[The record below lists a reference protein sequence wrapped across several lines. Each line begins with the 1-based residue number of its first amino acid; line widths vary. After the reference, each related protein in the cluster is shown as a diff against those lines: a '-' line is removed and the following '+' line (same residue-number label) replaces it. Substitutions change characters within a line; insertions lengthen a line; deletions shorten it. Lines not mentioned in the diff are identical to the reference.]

1 MNETFTLSLPG
12 ASDIAHRVDA
22 LFLFMLILTG
32 LVAIAVASLIVV
44 FSIRYRRGS
53 FVERAAAPARNRPLE
68 YFWTGIPLAIFI
80 GIFVWGAILYT
91 SFYEPAAAAMPVY
104 VVAKQW
110 MWKLEHAN
118 GRREINELHLPLGR
132 PVRLILASQDAIH
145 SFFVPAFRIK
155 QDVVPGRY
163 TSISFTPTEAG
174 SFRLNC
180 AEYCG
185 TDHARMGG
193 RIVVMQPTE
202 FERWLSQGQATGM
215 AAHGFELFRTLGC
228 SGCHGANSTVHAPH
242 LEGLFGRTV
251 HLQDGRTRIADEA
264 YVRDSIL
271 QPAKDVVAG
280 FAPIMPSFQGQASE
294 EDLMDLIAYVRSIGA
309 ARESAR

>member
-32 LVAIAVASLIVV
+32 AVAIGIASLILA
-44 FSIRYRRGS
+44 FSVHYRRGARVDRS
-53 FVERAAAPARNRPLE
+53 AAPAGHRVLE
-68 YFWTGIPLAIFI
+68 YSWTAIPLAIFI
-80 GIFVWGAILYT
+80 GLFVWGAILYT
-91 SFYEPAAAAMPVY
+91 SFYEPAPAAMPVY

-110 MWKLEHAN
+110 MWKLEHSN
-118 GRREINELHLPLGR
+118 GRREIDELHLPLGR
-132 PVRLILASQDAIH
+132 PVRLILASQDVIH
-145 SFFVPAFRIK
+145 SFYVPAFRIK
-155 QDVVPGRY
+155 QDLVPGRY
-163 TSISFTPTEAG
+163 TSIGFTPTELG
-174 SFRLNC
+174 SFRLDC

-193 RIVVMQPTE
+193 RIVVMQPAE
-202 FERWLSQGQATGM
+202 FERWLSEGAATGM

-242 LEGLFGRTV
+242 LEGLFGRVV
-251 HLQDGRTRIADEA
+251 HLQDGRTRIADEQ

-271 QPAKDVVAG
+271 LPAKDVVAG

-294 EDLMDLIAYVRSIGA
+294 EDLMDLIAYVRSIGPSGG
-309 ARESAR
+309 AR